1 MTTRAD
7 RNELNSKLLELLQCS
22 KNTVIDHELETDD
35 EWGFIECVNEQGQEV
50 KIVFTEEETVAVYV
64 DGVQVKCGGGD

>member
-7 RNELNSKLLELLQCS
+7 RNELNSKLLELLQYS
-22 KNTVIDHELETDD
+22 KNEVIDHEFETDE

-64 DGVQVKCGGGD
+64 DGVQVKGVE

>member
-7 RNELNSKLLELLQCS
+7 RNELNSKLLDLLQYS
-22 KNTVIDHELETDD
+22 KNTVIDHEFETDD

-50 KIVFTEEETVAVYV
+50 KIVFTEEETVAVYL
-64 DGVQVKCGGGD
+64 DGVQVKGVE

>member
-7 RNELNSKLLELLQCS
+7 RNELNSKLLELLQYS

-64 DGVQVKCGGGD
+64 DGVQVKGGGGD